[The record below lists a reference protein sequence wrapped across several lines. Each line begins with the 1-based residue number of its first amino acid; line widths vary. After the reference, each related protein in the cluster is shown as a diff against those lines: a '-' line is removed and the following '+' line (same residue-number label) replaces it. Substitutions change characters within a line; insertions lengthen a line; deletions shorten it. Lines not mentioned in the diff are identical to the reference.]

1 MSDTTLRASIYTMLS
16 SVSGTGMVYDSEQ
29 PCADETFINAFQNGA
44 GGAYFGWD
52 LTRVA
57 VKVEYLNHRYQWTHT
72 YRMRGF
78 YGLKSIALS
87 EKAFQ
92 AVVDA
97 VLTEFTQNQISG
109 TVRKTFAHADKV
121 IPLTTLFNVAFH
133 YAEITIEAPETV
145 DPSDV
150 SAGVPLT
157 AIDVQYFKQ
166 PENAAMTAPPDAED
180 TISFEGGT

>member
-121 IPLTTLFNVAFH
+121 IPLPRFSTLPFTMLRSPSRPRRRLIHRMCPPAFRLR
-133 YAEITIEAPETV
+133 
-145 DPSDV
+145 PSTC
-150 SAGVPLT
+150 STSSSPKT
-157 AIDVQYFKQ
+157 R
-166 PENAAMTAPPDAED
+166 P
-180 TISFEGGT
+180 